1 MPAECNV
8 ESLVRLALEL
18 VLGRPTSRRVMG
30 MVEEDITNLWDL
42 APAVLQ
48 AWQLELLAWKLCQP
62 QRVR

>member
-18 VLGRPTSRRVMG
+18 ALGRPTSRRVMD

-42 APAVLQ
+42 APAVPQ
-48 AWQLELLAWKLCQP
+48 A
-62 QRVR
+62 